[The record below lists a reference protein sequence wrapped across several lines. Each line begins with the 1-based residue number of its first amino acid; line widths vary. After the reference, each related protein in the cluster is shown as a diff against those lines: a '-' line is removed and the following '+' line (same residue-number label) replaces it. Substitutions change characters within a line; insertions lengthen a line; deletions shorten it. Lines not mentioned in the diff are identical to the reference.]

1 MEAVGEH
8 PVRGAVEGRI
18 GLGRETTLPAL
29 VRRERREQQRRRPDG
44 HLVDDRPRQLGLAGR
59 RSLRGE
65 LADPPLPDAPAR
77 ASSLSI
83 TIVGL
88 AVAPTAPNEI
98 A

>member
-1 MEAVGEH
+1 MEAVGDH
-8 PVRGAVEGRI
+8 AGRGAVEGRI
-18 GLGRETTLPAL
+18 GLRRETTLPPL

-44 HLVDDRPRQLGLAGR
+44 HLVHDRPRQLGLPAAGR
-59 RSLRGE
+59 S
-65 LADPPLPDAPAR
+65 A
-77 ASSLSI
+77 ASSRTRRCQTAGSCFQLSI